1 MRHAHCCPRQYR
13 RQRTIYEATSH
24 FCLLLM
30 YNAELATGQRQN
42 NEVHVREQLNNGT
55 PVRNKTHGYMRK
67 QYNNAQ
73 ACQFVLT
80 TLVNPRQ

>member
-1 MRHAHCCPRQYR
+1 MHVREQQNTGTRLSDGLTTLVNP
-13 RQRTIYEATSH
+13 
-24 FCLLLM
+24 
-30 YNAELATGQRQN
+30 GQRQN
-42 NEVHVREQLNNGT
+42 NDAHVREQQNNGT